1 MRLFQGKGPNWTAE
15 MGRLN
20 AEKTRHITTISFG
33 AAMVR
38 AALFVLLLPCASA
51 LQLPSHGRPRLVPL
65 SHSSSSRGGGLS
77 VRSGPII
84 CKTTD
89 EDWARRW
96 PNATPEELAN
106 MKKWCAAGPSRAQRV
121 IHTLRRCTAAPLH
134 GCAAAPRAPLRHLH
148 HCCTRAR
155 ARQLLLMFSQGRGYS
170 ARPTVCALHI
180 HDMHTCL
187 QSTLGLTLA
196 P

>member
-121 IHTLRRCTAAPLH
+121 IHTLRRCTAALLHRCTDAPLH
-134 GCAAAPRAPLRHLH
+134 RVRRYATCTTAALVR
-148 HCCTRAR
+148 
-155 ARQLLLMFSQGRGYS
+155 GRGNCS
-170 ARPTVCALHI
+170 
-180 HDMHTCL
+180 
-187 QSTLGLTLA
+187 
-196 P
+196 